1 MLGRDGISAVVES
14 LFAIENLGVRGY
26 CKSFYSCDTVASIQ
40 HNNCSA
46 LRNNKTMM
54 SVGHENLKL
63 HKEDIEAA
71 FQNVTFVSNGKE
83 RW

>member
-14 LFAIENLGVRGY
+14 LFAIENLGVREY
-26 CKSFYSCDTVASIQ
+26 CKPFYSWDIVASIQ

-46 LRNNKTMM
+46 FEKQQNND
-54 SVGHENLKL
+54 VGWPWKL

-71 FQNVTFVSNGKE
+71 FQNVTFVANGKE